1 MEECESD
8 KEEVEIVP
16 IIHNS
21 GLQMIKVQLSNTQK
35 ITYYLFPA
43 LTFMFGCIP
52 FFYLI
57 AGKTNHNLTPK
68 TTLIMTSI
76 FWLITLWSLIKQK
89 NGLRFYSIS
98 KVGTTKINMQITRK
112 ILREHNWQIVQ
123 STSNFIQA
131 DGYGFREKIDLR
143 SWGELLTI
151 QITSNEILVNSICDP
166 DGFFAQFISFGKNKQ
181 NVRDFE
187 MLYLQEILTNSN

>member
-1 MEECESD
+1 
-8 KEEVEIVP
+8 
-16 IIHNS
+16 
-21 GLQMIKVQLSNTQK
+21 MIKVQLSNTQK

-43 LTFMFGCIP
+43 LMFMFGCIP

-68 TTLIMTSI
+68 TTLIIMSI
-76 FWLITLWSLIKQK
+76 FWLITLWSFIKQK

-98 KVGTTKINMQITRK
+98 TDGTVKLKMRITRK

-123 STSNFIQA
+123 STSNLIQA
-131 DGYGFREKIDLR
+131 NGFGFRDKMDLR

-151 QITSNEILVNSICDP
+151 QITPKQILVNSICNP
-166 DGFFAQFISFGKNKQ
+166 DGKFAQFVSFGKNNQ

-187 MLYLQEILTNSN
+187 ILYLQGKLNFESE